1 MKYLIPIF
9 ILLFMIFPAVVM
21 AQTCYDLELDIGS
34 NTAKI
39 CYLIEDIGEILY
51 ALGLG
56 LAVIIIIIGGIMYM
70 TAGADESKVG
80 NAKKT
85 IIYGLIGAA
94 IILLAGFI
102 INLLDEVIIG
112 AFLD

>member
-9 ILLFMIFPAVVM
+9 ALFFMIFPAVVM
-21 AQTCYDLELDIGS
+21 ATCEELEADIGE

-39 CYLIEDIGEILY
+39 CYLIEDIRDILY
-51 ALGLG
+51 ALGLS
-56 LAVIIIIIGGIMYM
+56 LAVIIIIISGIMYM
-70 TAGADESKVG
+70 TAGADESKAG

-85 IIYGLIGAA
+85 ITYGLIGAA

-102 INLLDEVIIG
+102 INLLDEVIIS